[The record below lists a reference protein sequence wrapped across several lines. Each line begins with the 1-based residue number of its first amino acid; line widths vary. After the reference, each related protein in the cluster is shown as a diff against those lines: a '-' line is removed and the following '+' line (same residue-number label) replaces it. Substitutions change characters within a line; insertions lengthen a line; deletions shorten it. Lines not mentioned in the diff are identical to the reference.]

1 MTVHI
6 RELPI
11 LAWDSFR
18 DLVLWFCATLLRSG
32 RCRRRR
38 VFIHSVSALA
48 AKLTYADGKVCER
61 ELAVLHKHMDY
72 DYARRWA
79 PHQRT
84 RVQRAFQAAAR
95 SPREFQDYAMEVYE
109 AFGEYPELL
118 MNILKALF
126 ELVAADGIVHPRE
139 RLLLQDAVHVF
150 GFKPSVF
157 DYLIS
162 QYSEEERER
171 VAARRAQARARE
183 RAAAQEARERASPP
197 PPPRRRPATLARHY
211 AILELDPDCAPDEVK
226 SAYRRLVKEYHPDRI
241 ASLGLP
247 KGFTEFAGQ
256 KFREIQGA
264 YEAIRQQPSA

>member
-1 MTVHI
+1 
-6 RELPI
+6 
-11 LAWDSFR
+11 
-18 DLVLWFCATLLRSG
+18 
-32 RCRRRR
+32 

-84 RVQRAFQAAAR
+84 RVQRAFQAAAE
-95 SPREFQDYAMEVYE
+95 SSREFQDYAMEVYE
-109 AFGEYPELL
+109 TFGEYPELL

-150 GFKPSVF
+150 GFKPGVF
-157 DYLIS
+157 DYLLS
-162 QYSEEERER
+162 QYSQEERER
-171 VAARRAQARARE
+171 QESRRRQARAKARE
-183 RAAAQEARERASPP
+183 RAAAAPSPSRP
-197 PPPRRRPATLARHY
+197 PAHARHY
-211 AILELDPDCAPDEVK
+211 AILEVEPDCSAEEVK
-226 SAYRRLVKEYHPDRI
+226 AAYRRLVKEYHPDRI

-256 KFREIQGA
+256 KFREIRGA
-264 YEAIRQQPSA
+264 YEALQQHKGA